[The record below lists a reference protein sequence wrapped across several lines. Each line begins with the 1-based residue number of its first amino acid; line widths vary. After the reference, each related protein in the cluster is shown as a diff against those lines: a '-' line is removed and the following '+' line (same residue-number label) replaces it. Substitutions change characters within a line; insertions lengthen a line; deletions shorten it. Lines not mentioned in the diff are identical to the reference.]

1 MHVDLSDGHN
11 IPQQVW
17 SPQLGALIVLIKLPG
32 VEVSALTSVSPNF
45 LQLTVCAV
53 DVEGHHAHLF
63 PAGAMPFPTIEG
75 EFPDDAL
82 CHPHLFC
89 LTTRRNAGLV
99 LSDEG
104 LPSRLEP
111 KRRVHEEACC
121 SRLVDAW
128 PGRSLI
134 AAVERLSFA

>member
-1 MHVDLSDGHN
+1 M
-11 IPQQVW
+11 
-17 SPQLGALIVLIKLPG
+17 A
-32 VEVSALTSVSPNF
+32 
-45 LQLTVCAV
+45 
-53 DVEGHHAHLF
+53 
-63 PAGAMPFPTIEG
+63 FPTYEG
-75 EFPDDAL
+75 DFPDDAL

-89 LTTRRNAGLV
+89 LTTRRNVGLV

-134 AAVERLSFA
+134 AAVERLICLIAEPSTHCTVLVLLSNADRADRMVFYCWKAP